1 MIHIGPNEAIKSLAD
16 VTFPSASAAPVTYIL
31 DSSSTAYQVPKT
43 NIYGNVTIEAADPNN
58 KPKMIELFHQAME
71 IWLPELPDIQLVQNF
86 HRIPMNTTYWKNW
99 PTAENPYV
107 NGASWHLTY
116 PIVLWN
122 LQPA

>member
-1 MIHIGPNEAIKSLAD
+1 
-16 VTFPSASAAPVTYIL
+16 
-31 DSSSTAYQVPKT
+31 
-43 NIYGNVTIEAADPNN
+43 
-58 KPKMIELFHQAME
+58 
-71 IWLPELPDIQLVQNF
+71 VQNF

-99 PTAENPYV
+99 PTADNNYV